1 MAHDETRSALRQA
14 VVSHQ
19 LDDLNALGDALAAAT
34 QENNAEQLVI
44 IRASIAR
51 YVLGLGWHA
60 ETALPAILAY
70 VDEHSEFDDD
80 LFGPAF
86 ILQAIAPE
94 HAETTALLARLPKS
108 VRELLALAGRA

>member
-34 QENNAEQLVI
+34 QENNSEQLVT

-70 VDEHSEFDDD
+70 VEAHTDFDDD

-86 ILQAIAPE
+86 VLEAIAPE
-94 HAETTALLARLPKS
+94 HTQTAALLARLPPS
-108 VRELLALAGRA
+108 VRELLALAGRK